1 MILGSF
7 SLPFYF
13 KVIKYKQISQF
24 WKNLQTR
31 SILILCITGS
41 IALSLML
48 LKSGLI
54 PEPFRIGIFQFVS
67 ALTTTG
73 WQTSDVHIWDSSS
86 IVFIVMVGMV
96 IGGAAGSTVGG
107 IKIIRVLLIFKGI
120 FWNITNYFSSDN
132 SIKVVSFNERRL
144 LPDEM
149 NKELAS
155 AATFTFI
162 YLLFVLLSAF
172 ITYYFMDDAYTF
184 KDALFESASAQG
196 TVGLSCG
203 ITNPAMPPVLEIT
216 YIIQMWA
223 GRLEIIPV
231 LVLFRAIIFGTKPT
245 VV

>member
-1 MILGSF
+1 M
-7 SLPFYF
+7 
-13 KVIKYKQISQF
+13 
-24 WKNLQTR
+24 
-31 SILILCITGS
+31 
-41 IALSLML
+41 A
-48 LKSGLI
+48 
-54 PEPFRIGIFQFVS
+54 
-67 ALTTTG
+67 
-73 WQTSDVHIWDSSS
+73 
-86 IVFIVMVGMV
+86 GMV

-216 YIIQMWA
+216 YIVQMWA

-231 LVLFRAIIFGTKPT
+231 AVLFRAIIFGTKPT